1 MKKTA
6 KVVASIILI
15 LTLSTSLSASSL
27 IRNIAGKENKGIK
40 ITYNNQVQNLKDGH
54 GNDVYPVIING
65 STYLPVRA
73 IADMMGADITWDGQT
88 KTISIM
94 ANDSVEDGAVPTDLP
109 SANNKNDSSN
119 QNSPTQNQPKQDQS
133 TQKNVSTNSGSIDN
147 PVELGTTI
155 SYSDKYDIDN
165 WTKCADYELTV
176 SNVEPITR
184 EKISSLGFKP
194 NDDTS
199 IDYVMVTLKV
209 DVSNATYEGTRDYAF
224 LISYLPDIWGTEAKN
239 GNCIIGGTHYGFD
252 GSLKRNLEELISYKE
267 LHPGQKESFSV
278 EGKIILG
285 VYKNTENYLSIQ
297 KYVSMEKK
305 DRIFFKLK

>member
-6 KVVASIILI
+6 RVLASVILI

-27 IRNIAGKENKGIK
+27 IRDISGKENKGIK

-94 ANDSVEDGAVPTDLP
+94 ASNTVNDGAVPTDLP
-109 SANNKNDSSN
+109 SANNDNGSN
-119 QNSPTQNQPKQDQS
+119 KPNQPKQDQS
-133 TQKNVSTNSGSIDN
+133 TQKNMSTNSGSMDN
-147 PVELGTTI
+147 PVEIGTTI
-155 SYSDKYDIDN
+155 SYSDIYDYDD

-176 SNVEPITR
+176 SKVEPITR
-184 EKISSLGFKP
+184 EKISSLGFQA

-209 DVSNATYEGTRDYAF
+209 DVSNATYKGKNEYAF
-224 LISYLPDIWGTEAKN
+224 LKSYLPDIWGTEAVN
-239 GNCIIGGTHYGFD
+239 GNCIIGGTDYGFD
-252 GSLKRNLEELISYKE
+252 GSLKRNLEDLIDYKE
-267 LHPGQKESFSV
+267 LHPGQNESFSV

-285 VYKNTENYLSIQ
+285 VYNYSENYLAIQ
-297 KYVSMEKK
+297 KFVSMDKK

>member
-6 KVVASIILI
+6 KVLASIILI

-27 IRNIAGKENKGIK
+27 IRNITGKENKGIK

-94 ANDSVEDGAVPTDLP
+94 ANDSIDDGAVPTDLP
-109 SANNKNDSSN
+109 SSNNNNDSSN
-119 QNSPTQNQPKQDQS
+119 NPTQPKQGQS

-155 SYSDKYDIDN
+155 SYSDKYQIED

-176 SNVEPITR
+176 SNVEPITK
-184 EKISSLGFKP
+184 EQISSLGFQA

-209 DVSNATYEGTRDYAF
+209 DVRNATYEGKKDSAF

-239 GNCIIGGTHYGFD
+239 GDCIIGGTYYGFD
-252 GSLKRNLEELISYKE
+252 GSLKKNLEDLISYKE